1 LRPLAV
7 AGDGECFAIRVFGAG
22 ARKALSCYLTKPSL
36 KPKSSWARDASDAA
50 AGAKAHARVTMAE
63 LHLRIMRPLT
73 GHPAVRQ
80 VTNGAKASFGNPPRF
95 IEDSAR
101 LYQSRTPEVAK
112 ACSTGC

>member
-1 LRPLAV
+1 MLCNSSLWSWSPEGTQLLSYQ
-7 AGDGECFAIRVFGAG
+7 AI
-22 ARKALSCYLTKPSL
+22 KSL